1 MPSRLDEFAPVLEPV
16 LRPGEVVLALPD
28 VTYILGDE
36 VTVEPMPGLVDDL
49 DDVDL
54 PEQSLVE
61 TFWGLVTGETLVG
74 HPGSC
79 ATSLRDAVAD
89 APLGAD
95 GDLVL
100 TDQRLLVVDKL
111 AAAPVVTWECERRHV
126 AAAKVTSGIG
136 FAGRVVILFVDNSGI
151 SLLLGII
158 RRSAAQQLVEELTK
172 TARNASVA

>member
-1 MPSRLDEFAPVLEPV
+1 M
-16 LRPGEVVLALPD
+16 LPD

-36 VTVEPMPGLVDDL
+36 VLVEPHPGLRGDL
-49 DDVDL
+49 DEIDL

-61 TFWGLVTGETLVG
+61 TFWGLVTGETLVA
-74 HPGSC
+74 HAGSLGL
-79 ATSLRDAVAD
+79 SLRDAVAD
-89 APLGAD
+89 PPLGAD

-151 SLLLGII
+151 ALLLGII
-158 RRSAAQQLVEELTK
+158 RRSAAQQLAAELLK
-172 TARNASVA
+172 TARNAEM